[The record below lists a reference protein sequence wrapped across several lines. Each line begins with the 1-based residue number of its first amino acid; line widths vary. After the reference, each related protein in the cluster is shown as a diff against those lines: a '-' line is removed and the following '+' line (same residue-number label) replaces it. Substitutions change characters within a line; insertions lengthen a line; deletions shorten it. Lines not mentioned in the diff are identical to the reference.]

1 MSTFPR
7 IHGFTGAH
15 SAAHDERNLRD
26 PAERGRASGSGQA
39 IGFSLVELII
49 TVAII
54 AIIAGLAVPLARN
67 AIIRQKEIELRRVL
81 REMRVAI
88 DRYKEA
94 SDLGL
99 IEVTLGTEGY
109 PESLEI
115 LVDGVD
121 QIGAVDRQLKFLR
134 RIPMDPMTNSTDWGL
149 RAYQDDPD
157 STSWGGENVFDVHTR
172 STATALDGTE
182 YQDW

>member
-1 MSTFPR
+1 MAVNQVPR
-7 IHGFTGAH
+7 KQT
-15 SAAHDERNLRD
+15 S
-26 PAERGRASGSGQA
+26 
-39 IGFSLVELII
+39 GFSLVELII

-67 AIIRQKEIELRRVL
+67 SIIRAKEVELRRAL

-94 SDLGL
+94 SDLGM

-115 LVDGVD
+115 MVEGVP
-121 QIGAVDRQLKFLR
+121 QIGAVDRDLKFLR
-134 RIPMDPMTNSTDWGL
+134 RIPIDPMTNSTEWGL
-149 RAYQDDPD
+149 RAYQDEAD
-157 STSWGGENVFDVHTR
+157 SQSWGGENVFDVYTR
-172 STATALDGTE
+172 SSGTALDDTL
-182 YQDW
+182 YAHW

>member
-1 MSTFPR
+1 MPR
-7 IHGFTGAH
+7 KQT
-15 SAAHDERNLRD
+15 S
-26 PAERGRASGSGQA
+26 
-39 IGFSLVELII
+39 GFSLVELII

-67 AIIRQKEIELRRVL
+67 SIIRAKEVELRRAL

-94 SDLGL
+94 SDLGM

-115 LVDGVD
+115 MVEGVP
-121 QIGAVDRQLKFLR
+121 QIGAVDRDLKFLR
-134 RIPMDPMTNSTDWGL
+134 RIPIDPMTNSTEWGL
-149 RAYQDDPD
+149 RAYQDEAD
-157 STSWGGENVFDVHTR
+157 SQSWGGENVFDVYTR
-172 STATALDGTE
+172 SSGTALDDTLYAE
-182 YQDW
+182 W